1 MTTRKRKERE
11 ARMDL
16 NKELEELKAKVTP
29 VSTGKFI
36 MGTLISLGTAAAV
49 VGLFKNPIDGAK
61 GLTKLMIDKAASEGK
76 TLVIECDPLQE
87 VTKHIAR
94 KFGFSWAGS
103 SDGLDVFRL

>member
-1 MTTRKRKERE
+1 
-11 ARMDL
+11 MDL

-61 GLTKLMIDKAASEGK
+61 GLTKLMMKLGIFVLGCKAG
-76 TLVIECDPLQE
+76 D
-87 VTKHIAR
+87 IAE
-94 KFGFSWAGS
+94 KYFNDTVDETIKA
-103 SDGLDVFRL
+103 FR